1 MHCDVKASV
10 AASSHTA
17 CAVAPVAIFVF
28 LSLRRSPSPFFLLSL
43 FPTSLLSLR
52 FGLGKCDD
60 ALLMLA
66 TAMAS
71 FLPPLPS
78 FDPNSSFCC
87 LPPPSRSR
95 AATAGIITCNGKIA
109 KPLLSSADS
118 QSCKSSLVNLGLL
131 LRAFVGFHCLSQFSR
146 ASVSRQHRLSSAEL
160 PPIVLSTGANTVI
173 LIGLRI
179 WGMQGEGG
187 HVTMGRT
194 CDKGKGERFQRG
206 RALQGDQ
213 QRAQHSGG
221 PILHLGSILNLKGV
235 DNRGSIII
243 HSVYLA
249 ILRTYSS
256 SSLAPAFG
264 DTRGG
269 RERERGRNSSPKIFP
284 SLIWGEGR
292 AKI

>member
-28 LSLRRSPSPFFLLSL
+28 LSLRRSFLPSL

-109 KPLLSSADS
+109 KPPLSSADS
-118 QSCKSSLVNLGLL
+118 QSRKSSLVNVGLL
-131 LRAFVGFHCLSQFSR
+131 LRAFVGFHCLS
-146 ASVSRQHRLSSAEL
+146 
-160 PPIVLSTGANTVI
+160 
-173 LIGLRI
+173 
-179 WGMQGEGG
+179 
-187 HVTMGRT
+187 
-194 CDKGKGERFQRG
+194 
-206 RALQGDQ
+206 
-213 QRAQHSGG
+213 
-221 PILHLGSILNLKGV
+221 
-235 DNRGSIII
+235 
-243 HSVYLA
+243 
-249 ILRTYSS
+249 
-256 SSLAPAFG
+256 
-264 DTRGG
+264 
-269 RERERGRNSSPKIFP
+269 
-284 SLIWGEGR
+284 
-292 AKI
+292 